1 VALGLRAGRTV
12 LAFDAGIAAWDT
24 KRAYDSVRPVT
35 AIPLLFKGKKISA
48 WGGPGKGTVEMD
60 GSQWLPYQ
68 PISFPTPPFPDFVSG
83 HSTYSAA
90 AASIL
95 TSWTGSDHF
104 GYSVTIPAGSSKIE
118 PGRTPARPVVFRWD
132 TFSDAANQA
141 GTSRRY
147 GGIHFRRA
155 DLAGRMLGR
164 VVAANAWAKAQSYFD
179 GTAKL
184 QVRHQVL
191 MTEDFRITH

>member
-1 VALGLRAGRTV
+1 
-12 LAFDAGIAAWDT
+12 
-24 KRAYDSVRPVT
+24 
-35 AIPLLFKGKKISA
+35 
-48 WGGPGKGTVEMD
+48 M
-60 GSQWLPYQ
+60 YQ
-68 PISFPTPPFPDFVSG
+68 PITFPTPPFPDFVSG

-95 TSWTGSDHF
+95 TSWTGSDRF
-104 GYSVTIPAGSSKIE
+104 GYSVTIPAGSSEIE
-118 PGRTPARPVVFRWD
+118 PGITPTHPVVFRWE
-132 TFSDAANQA
+132 TFTDAANQA

-164 VVAANAWAKAQSYFD
+164 VVAANAWARAESYFD

-184 QVRHQVL
+184 QVRNDVL
-191 MTEDFRITH
+191 VTEDMKAH